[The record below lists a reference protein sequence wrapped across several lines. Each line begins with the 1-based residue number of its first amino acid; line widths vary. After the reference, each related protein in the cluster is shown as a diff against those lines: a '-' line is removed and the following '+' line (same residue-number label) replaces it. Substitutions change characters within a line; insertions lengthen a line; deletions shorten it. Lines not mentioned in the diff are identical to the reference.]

1 MIAMDEPRPVLR
13 SFHPA
18 EIAGYAIGAVAST
31 VLIAGSLLHRL
42 PMDITEVLGFVTGA
56 WSVWLTVKENVWNWP
71 IGIANSAFYVIVFA
85 HARLFADSSLNGL
98 YVVLGFLGW
107 YWWLRGG
114 ANRSVLHVGR
124 INVMMAGLLLVIGVI
139 ATVAM
144 TRFLD
149 SVHDSA
155 PLLDALTTVLSLIA
169 EFMLARKLLENW
181 YVWIAADVIYIGL
194 YSYRSLYLT
203 SVLYAIFLT
212 MCVVGWVRWS
222 RTWRSRHVLT
232 AAEPVHA

>member
-1 MIAMDEPRPVLR
+1 MGEGRAVLKR
-13 SFHPA
+13 RHPA
-18 EIAGYAIGAVAST
+18 EIAGYATGAVAST
-31 VLIAGSLLHRL
+31 VLIVGSLIHRL

-56 WSVWLTVKENVWNWP
+56 WAVWLTVKENVWNWP

-114 ANRSVLHVGR
+114 VNRSVLHVGR
-124 INVMMAGLLLVIGVI
+124 TKATTAGILLVFGVI
-139 ATVAM
+139 ATLAM
-144 TRFLD
+144 TRFLE

-181 YVWIAADVIYIGL
+181 YVWITADVIYIGL

-203 SVLYAIFLT
+203 SVLYAIFLA
-212 MCVVGWVRWS
+212 MCIAGWVRWS
-222 RTWRSRHVLT
+222 RTWRSTRAVMV
-232 AAEPVHA
+232 AEPAHA